1 MENPGEMFTQLGYYM
16 LTVLVGLAIHT
27 FIILPLVYLVITRK
41 NPYKFM
47 YGMLQAL
54 LTAWGTASRYV
65 STCTSYHVVFGLL
78 SGWGRKQRGEGLYK
92 TKRFSINM
100 LNEKQ
105 KRNIASL
112 PSCCYLSDTVPF
124 EM

>member
-65 STCTSYHVVFGLL
+65 STCTGYHAVFGLL
-78 SGWGRKQRGEGLYK
+78 
-92 TKRFSINM
+92 
-100 LNEKQ
+100 
-105 KRNIASL
+105 
-112 PSCCYLSDTVPF
+112 
-124 EM
+124 